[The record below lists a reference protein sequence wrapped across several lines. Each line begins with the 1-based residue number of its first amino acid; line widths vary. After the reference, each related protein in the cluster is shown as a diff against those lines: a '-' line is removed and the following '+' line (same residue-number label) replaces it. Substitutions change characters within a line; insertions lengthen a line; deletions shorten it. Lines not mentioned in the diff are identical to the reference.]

1 MHLNEHKEK
10 IAVACEVSFLYI
22 IKMMSGDNATI
33 RLLLT
38 VLYRKVQPDD
48 YPIEHFSVNQGDIP
62 IFGVFRQNP
71 GLP

>member
-33 RLLLT
+33 RLLL
-38 VLYRKVQPDD
+38 P
-48 YPIEHFSVNQGDIP
+48 
-62 IFGVFRQNP
+62 NP
-71 GLP
+71 AKR